1 MPGAKQSEIEF
12 MIFGITGNTTKGMVQ
27 GVIPEVLNWLSQRKV
42 DFIIDSEL
50 IKLIKLPHPLN
61 NAKLTDL
68 VKKCHIVLAFGGDGT
83 ILSTARAVGASG
95 VPILGINV
103 GRLGFLAEVM
113 IDEIYDRL
121 EDILNNEY
129 TILERMVIEAVIHLH
144 EKMQTFNALNDV
156 VVDRGGFSRV
166 IRIDVYVDDE
176 FLNTYL
182 GDGIIIATPT
192 GSTAYSLSALGP
204 ILIPTLN
211 CMIINPICPHSLGVR
226 PVVISDESKIR
237 IVPHVEGKIINVS
250 VDGQLSQKFSKYEGV
265 EIIIRKA
272 DYKIRWIRHKNRT
285 FYDLLRTKLNWG
297 VDKRM

>member
-1 MPGAKQSEIEF
+1 
-12 MIFGITGNTTKGMVQ
+12 MILGITGNTTKGMVQ
-27 GVIPEVLNWLSQRKV
+27 GVIPEVINWLSQRKV
-42 DFIIDSEL
+42 DFIVDSEL
-50 IKLIKLPHPLN
+50 IKLIKLPHPLH

-68 VKKCHIVLAFGGDGT
+68 VKKCDIVLAFGGDGT

-113 IDEIYDRL
+113 IDEMYDRL

-129 TILERMVIEAVIHLH
+129 TILERMVIEAIVHH
-144 EKMQTFNALNDV
+144 HDKMQTYHALNDV

-166 IRIDVYVDDE
+166 IRIDVYIDDE

-204 ILIPTLN
+204 ILMPTLN

-237 IVPHVEGKIINVS
+237 IVPHVEGKIVTVS
-250 VDGQLSQKFSKYEGV
+250 VDGQLSLKFSKYEGGQIV
-265 EIIIRKA
+265 IRKA

-297 VDKRM
+297 VDKRK

>member
-1 MPGAKQSEIEF
+1 

-129 TILERMVIEAVIHLH
+129 TILERMVIEAVIHHH

-166 IRIDVYVDDE
+166 IRIDVYVDDD

-237 IVPHVEGKIINVS
+237 IVPHVEGKIINAS